1 MNNRPAYYTPLD
13 GEIRERIREEVLSLT
28 KKAMKEF
35 QPSTMK
41 EFEEAFNRLSNEATE
56 NEFSYLFRIHVLV
69 TPDFPVFDSTVGF
82 TATERKT
89 GRDIHAYLDDSL
101 RIIYNEDR
109 ANYAEYRTDGIEE
122 FLSDLVDD
130 LENFQY

>member
-28 KKAMKEF
+28 KKAMEEF

-41 EFEEAFNRLSNEATE
+41 EFEEAFNRLSIEATE
-56 NEFSYLFRIHVLV
+56 NEFSYHFRITVF
-69 TPDFPVFDSTVGF
+69 TPLTFPTFDSTVGF

-89 GRDIHAYLDDSL
+89 GREIHAYLDDSL